1 MTIAAVPLSPEGF
14 CLDPDASLMDA
25 LRLMLDKGI
34 NHVPVCDP
42 EGFVGI
48 VGINDILLELIPVS
62 ARVEHGLADL
72 TFAGDAIRLLAAH
85 VEDLKHRPVKE
96 RVKKGQVL
104 DENCPLLEA
113 ALLLSQ
119 VPSPLPVV
127 GAQGEFRGMLSRRA
141 LLSYLVAQE
150 EG

>member
-1 MTIAAVPLSPEGF
+1 MTIKAVPLSPEYF
-14 CLDPDASLMDA
+14 CLDSDASLIDA
-25 LRLMLDKGI
+25 LKLMLEKGI

-42 EGFVGI
+42 ERFVGI

-72 TFAGDAIRLLAAH
+72 AFAGDATRLLAAH
-85 VEDLKHRPVKE
+85 VEDLKRRTVKE

-104 DENCPLLEA
+104 DESCPLLEA

-119 VPSPLPVV
+119 NPSPLPVV
-127 GAQGEFRGMLSRRA
+127 GAKGEFRGMLSRLA
-141 LLSYLVAQE
+141 LLGYLVAQE

>member
-1 MTIAAVPLSPEGF
+1 MTIKAVPLSPEDF
-14 CLDPDASLMDA
+14 CLEPDASLMDA
-25 LRLMLDKGI
+25 LKLMLDKGV
-34 NHVPVCDP
+34 NHIPICDP
-42 EGFVGI
+42 HAYVGT

-72 TFAGDAIRLLAAH
+72 KFAGDAARLLTAH
-85 VEDLKHRPVKE
+85 VEDLKHRTVKE
-96 RVKKGQVL
+96 LVKKGKVL
-104 DENCPLLEA
+104 DESCPLLEA

-119 VPSPLPVV
+119 APSPLPVV
-127 GAQGEFRGMLSRRA
+127 GAGGEFRGMLSRRA